1 MSFGGGLA
9 KAAAA
14 AVAAEADEELE
25 DSFSGLKFPEDEEE
39 SDNMSVSETS
49 EREKM
54 ASEDIS
60 IASSAA
66 SIALEEARAEVA
78 KLRTEKYLME
88 QQLAKKVASPNKI
101 FQDKILK
108 ETTNIALE
116 IMDMDICTPWWVLQ
130 ALQWVEERKVVLG
143 KTDIQKLNSYK
154 NWVWKN
160 KAKDRAGMKYV
171 KPTPFSQGNSP
182 AAKNTGGAAAGSD

>member
-171 KPTPFSQGNSP
+171 KPTPFSQGYSP

>member
-1 MSFGGGLA
+1 M
-9 KAAAA
+9 
-14 AVAAEADEELE
+14 
-25 DSFSGLKFPEDEEE
+25 
-39 SDNMSVSETS
+39 
-49 EREKM
+49 
-54 ASEDIS
+54 
-60 IASSAA
+60 
-66 SIALEEARAEVA
+66 
-78 KLRTEKYLME
+78 LRLFKIFLSNHHGFA
-88 QQLAKKVASPNKI
+88 QLALGAFSSYDTAPAPVSKGLPLLLASPNKI
-101 FQDKILK
+101 LHDKILK
-108 ETTNIALE
+108 ETTNIAPE
-116 IMDMDICTPWWVLQ
+116 IMDMDICTLWWVLQ

>member
-1 MSFGGGLA
+1 MSFGGHIA

-14 AVAAEADEELE
+14 AAEADEALE
-25 DSFSGLKFPEDEEE
+25 NSFNGLKFVEDEEE

-54 ASEDIS
+54 ASEVIS

-66 SIALEEARAEVA
+66 SMALEEVRAEVA

-88 QQLAKKVASPNKI
+88 QQLAKKATSPNKI
-101 FQDKILK
+101 LHDKILK
-108 ETTNIALE
+108 ETTNIAPE
-116 IMDMDICTPWWVLQ
+116 IMDMDICTLWWVLQ
-130 ALQWVEERKVVLG
+130 WIEERKADLG
-143 KTDIQKLNSYK
+143 KTDFHKLSSYK

-160 KAKDRAGMKYV
+160 KAKERAGMKHA
-171 KPTPFSQGNSP
+171 KPTPFSQGNTP
-182 AAKNTGGAAAGSD
+182 AKNTGGGGAGSD